1 MKRYG
6 KTLMHHVPD
15 GTTLLLKGLCTDY
28 QPNRDTTD
36 RDSLDRGP
44 TNKVSLSDMQ
54 QCAMLT
60 ILNFFYSLFQVLIF
74 NVRYSIIGPQ

>member
-28 QPNRDTTD
+28 QPSRDSAE
-36 RDSLDRGP
+36 RDSLDKGT
-44 TNKVSLSDMQ
+44 TNKVPPSLQ
-54 QCAMLT
+54 
-60 ILNFFYSLFQVLIF
+60 LFIRENLEIHCT
-74 NVRYSIIGPQ
+74 

>member
-28 QPNRDTTD
+28 QPSRDAME

-44 TNKVSLSDMQ
+44 AVAKKVSR
-54 QCAMLT
+54 LT
-60 ILNFFYSLFQVLIF
+60 LTGDLTSQAAEHISPSVTSLAALVLWT
-74 NVRYSIIGPQ
+74 